1 MRMDAATNVSR
12 VCMPY
17 RHGKASRRS
26 SSNRIGEPP
35 VTGGLAPEESERD
48 LGLLLG
54 MTNVDGRNRSS
65 KARSLQ

>member
-17 RHGKASRRS
+17 RRGKASRRS

-35 VTGGLAPEESERD
+35 VTGGLAPEKGDRC
-48 LGLLLG
+48 LCLLLG
-54 MTNVDGRNRSS
+54 ITDADG
-65 KARSLQ
+65 